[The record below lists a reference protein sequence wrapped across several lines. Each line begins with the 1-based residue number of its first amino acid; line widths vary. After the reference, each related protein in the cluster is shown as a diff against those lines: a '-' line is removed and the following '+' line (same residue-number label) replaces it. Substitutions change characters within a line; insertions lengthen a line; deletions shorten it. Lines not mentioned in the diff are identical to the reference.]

1 MKNRNVLRFLS
12 AVLCA
17 VTVASCLAA
26 PASARLLK
34 SPDKAGSS
42 SSSEKE
48 TGSGGSISVSDLKK
62 VAKGADTYTVDPD
75 FLKAVSKKKS
85 ITVSALKKYAVEYQL
100 PAQYVQRFIKDSFVL
115 KAGKNYIYRPVN
127 KNLAKNKYDFS
138 KITSSSREKKYP
150 GAIKG
155 IDVSEFQGQ
164 IDWKKVKADGVKFA
178 FIRVGYRGWGTG
190 KLVMD
195 QYFTTNM
202 KNATKAGVDVGVY
215 FYSMAVNTEEAIEE
229 AKLVLKSIKPYDLD
243 YPIVIDLEDAAY
255 NQRTAN
261 LSQKQLTDIAIAFCN
276 TISKAGHRPMI
287 YANTTWFTGK
297 LDMSRLTKYD
307 KWLAQYYEV
316 PFFPYKFEIL
326 QYSYTG
332 RVDGIKG
339 NVDMNLSFKKY

>member
-1 MKNRNVLRFLS
+1 MKNKKVLRFLS
-12 AVLCA
+12 AVICA
-17 VTVASCLAA
+17 ATVATCLPA

-34 SPDKAGSS
+34 KADSDSS
-42 SSSEKE
+42 SSSEKGS
-48 TGSGGSISVSDLKK
+48 TSGGSISVAELKK
-62 VAKGADTYTVDPD
+62 VAKNSNVYTVDAD
-75 FLKAVSKKKS
+75 FLGVIGKKKS

-100 PAQYVQRFIKDSFVL
+100 PAQYVQRFIDDSFVL
-115 KAGKNYIYRPVN
+115 KSGTGYIYRPVS
-127 KNLAKNKYDFS
+127 KSLAKNKYNFD

-155 IDVSEFQGQ
+155 IDVSEFQGK

-178 FIRVGYRGWGTG
+178 FIRLGYRGWGTG
-190 KLVMD
+190 KIVMD
-195 QYFTTNM
+195 QYYETNM

-215 FYSMAVNTEEAIEE
+215 FYSMAVNTAEAVEE
-229 AKLVLKSIKPYDLD
+229 AKLVLKNIKPYELD
-243 YPIVIDLEDAAY
+243 YPVVIDLEDAAY

-261 LSQKQLTDIAIAFCN
+261 LSKKQLTDIAIAFCN
-276 TISKAGHRPMI
+276 TISKAGHHPMI

-326 QYSYTG
+326 QYGYTG
-332 RVDGIKG
+332 RVNGIKG
-339 NVDMNLSFKKY
+339 NVDMNLAFKKY